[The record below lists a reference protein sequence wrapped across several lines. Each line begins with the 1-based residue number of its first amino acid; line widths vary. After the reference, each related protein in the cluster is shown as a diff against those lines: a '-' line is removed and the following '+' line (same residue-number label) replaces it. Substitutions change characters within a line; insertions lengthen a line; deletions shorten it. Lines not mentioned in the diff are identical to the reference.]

1 VLRIPTLCA
10 LFALAPLASA
20 LELKP
25 LALYQSGFAAGTEI
39 VSVQASS
46 MRVIVSNS
54 AEGLVDVLQLD
65 PAKGLNRIAR
75 HKLVAAGAG
84 EITSAIF
91 HPSED
96 LFAVCI
102 RNSDGLKNGRV
113 ELRAAAD
120 GKLLNTVEIGIWPD
134 SLAFSPKGEF
144 IVVAN
149 EGEGYVRDGEGFRS
163 GEGSISLIDLRGGVA
178 AARHSLITLPD
189 LAGVEGATQAEHQRL
204 LERMIDGEELKI
216 PFGTSPEHIEPEY
229 VTFSPDGARA
239 YVSLDR
245 KTTRL
250 AVIDVLQ
257 GKLDKVFGLG
267 TVRHAADV
275 LDDGKYDPS
284 AELFALREPDAL
296 AVSADG
302 RYLISADEG
311 DSDPKIAKTKAGLPS
326 GGGRTVSVFDALSGK
341 LLGDTG
347 SQLDDMAAQA
357 GVYPDARSPN
367 KGSEPEGVVSF
378 DAFGKRLAVATLE
391 RADSLALIDLDQ
403 PAQPKVLQVVGA
415 GEGAGSGKL
424 APEGLAHVEHQG
436 RRLSGHRPGEERQRR
451 VVRIAQIRRYWAI
464 GGAQLL

>member
-1 VLRIPTLCA
+1 MLRIPTLCA

-25 LALYQSGFAAGTEI
+25 LAVYQSGFAAGTEI

-54 AEGLVDVLQLD
+54 AEGLVDILQLD
-65 PAKGLNRIAR
+65 PAKGLNRLAR
-75 HKLVAAGAG
+75 YNLVSEGAG
-84 EITSAIF
+84 EMTSVAF
-91 HPSED
+91 HPSDD
-96 LFAVCI
+96 LFAVCV

-113 ELRAAAD
+113 EFRAAVD
-120 GKLLNTVEIGIWPD
+120 GKLLKSIEVGIWPD
-134 SLAFSPKGEF
+134 SVAFSPKGD
-144 IVVAN
+144 VVLVAN

-178 AARHSLITLPD
+178 AAKHRLISLPD
-189 LAGVEGATQAEHQRL
+189 LAGVEGATQAAHQRL
-204 LERMIDGEELKI
+204 LERMIDGEEIKL
-216 PFGTSPEHIEPEY
+216 PFGTSAEHIEPEY
-229 VTFSPDGARA
+229 VAFSPDGKRA
-239 YVSLDR
+239 YVSLQENN
-245 KTTRL
+245 
-250 AVIDVLQ
+250 AVAVVDVLQ

-267 TVRHAADV
+267 TVRHAADIV
-275 LDDGKYDPS
+275 DDGKYDPS
-284 AELFALREPDAL
+284 AELFALREPDAI

-326 GGGRTVSVFDALSGK
+326 GGGRTVSVFDAMSGK

-347 SQLDDMAAQA
+347 SQLDDKAAEA

-391 RADSLALIDLDQ
+391 RADALALIDLDQ
-403 PAQPKVLQVVGA
+403 PEQPKVLQVIGA
-415 GEGAGSGKL
+415 GEGAGSGQL
-424 APEGLAHVEHQG
+424 APEGLAHVEKDG
-436 RRLSGHRPGEERQRR
+436 RHFLVTGLEKSGN
-451 VVRIAQIRRYWAI
+451 VA
-464 GGAQLL
+464 LLELIK

>member
-1 VLRIPTLCA
+1 MLRIPTLCA

-54 AEGLVDVLQLD
+54 VEGLVDILQLD
-65 PAKGLNRIAR
+65 PTKGLDRLAR
-75 HKLVAAGAG
+75 YNLVAEGAG
-84 EITSAIF
+84 EITSVAF
-91 HPSED
+91 HPSD
-96 LFAVCI
+96 DIFAVCI
-102 RNSDGLKNGRV
+102 RHSDGLKNGRV
-113 ELRAAAD
+113 EFRAAAD
-120 GKLLNTVEIGIWPD
+120 GKLLKALEVGIWPD
-134 SLAFSPKGEF
+134 SVAFSPKGDVV
-144 IVVAN
+144 VVAN
-149 EGEGYVRDGEGFRS
+149 EGEAYVRDDAGFRS
-163 GEGSISLIDLRGGVA
+163 GAGSISLIDLRDGVA
-178 AARHSLITLPD
+178 AATHSLIKLPD
-189 LAGVEGATQAEHQRL
+189 LAGVEGATQAEHQRV
-204 LERMIDGEELKI
+204 LEREIDGEELKV

-229 VTFSPDGARA
+229 VVFSPDGARA
-239 YVSLDR
+239 YVSLQENNAI
-245 KTTRL
+245 

-267 TVRHAADV
+267 TVRHAADIV
-275 LDDGKYDPS
+275 DDGKYDPS
-284 AELFALREPDAL
+284 AELFALREPDAI

-326 GGGRTVSVFDALSGK
+326 GGGRTVSVFDAMSGK

-357 GVYPDARSPN
+357 GVYPDARSPS

-391 RADSLALIDLDQ
+391 RADSLVLIDLAN
-403 PAQPKVLQVVGA
+403 PAQPKVLQVIGA
-415 GEGAGSGKL
+415 GEGAGSGNL
-424 APEGLAHVEHQG
+424 APEGLAHVEQNG
-436 RRLSGHRPGEERQRR
+436 RHFLVTGLEKSGNVALFE
-451 VVRIAQIRRYWAI
+451 
-464 GGAQLL
+464 LLK

>member
-1 VLRIPTLCA
+1 MLRIPTVCA

-39 VSVQASS
+39 VSAQASS

-75 HKLVAAGAG
+75 HNLVAAGTG

-102 RNSDGLKNGRV
+102 RNSDGLKNGWV
-113 ELRAAAD
+113 ELRAAVD

-134 SLAFSPKGEF
+134 SLAFSPKGDF

-178 AARHSLITLPD
+178 AAKHSLIKLPD
-189 LAGVEGATQAEHQRL
+189 LEGVEGTTQAEHKRL
-204 LERMIDGEELKI
+204 LERVIDGEELKV

-239 YVSLDR
+239 YVSLQENNAI
-245 KTTRL
+245 
-250 AVIDVLQ
+250 AVVDVLQ
-257 GKLDKVFGLG
+257 GKLDKVFGVG
-267 TVRHAADV
+267 TVRHAADIV
-275 LDDGKYDPS
+275 DDGKYAPA

-311 DSDPKIAKTKAGLPS
+311 DTDPKIAKTKAGLPS
-326 GGGRTVSVFDALSGK
+326 GGGRTVSVFDAMSGK

-357 GVYPDARSPN
+357 GVYPDVRSPN

-391 RADSLALIDLDQ
+391 RADALALIDLDQ
-403 PAQPKVLQVVGA
+403 AAQPKVLQVIGA
-415 GEGAGSGKL
+415 GEGAGSGLL
-424 APEGLAHVEHQG
+424 APEGLAHVEHNG
-436 RRLSGHRPGEERQRR
+436 RHFLVTGLEKSGNVALFE
-451 VVRIAQIRRYWAI
+451 
-464 GGAQLL
+464 LLK

>member
-1 VLRIPTLCA
+1 MLRIPTLCA

-25 LALYQSGFAAGTEI
+25 LALYESGFAAGTEI
-39 VSVQASS
+39 VSAQVSS

-65 PAKGLNRIAR
+65 AAKGLKRIAR
-75 HKLVAAGAG
+75 HNLVAAGTG

-113 ELRAAAD
+113 ELRSVAD

-134 SLAFSPKGEF
+134 SLAFSPNGDF

-163 GEGSISLIDLRGGVA
+163 GEGSISLIDLSGGVA
-178 AARHSLITLPD
+178 AAKHSLITLPD
-189 LAGVEGATQAEHQRL
+189 LKDVEGATQAEHKRL
-204 LERMIDGEELKI
+204 LERVIDGEELKV

-239 YVSLDR
+239 YVSLQENNAI
-245 KTTRL
+245 
-250 AVIDVLQ
+250 AVVDVLQ

-267 TVRHAADV
+267 TVRHAADIV
-275 LDDGKYDPS
+275 DDGKYTPA

-302 RYLISADEG
+302 RYLVSADEG
-311 DSDPKIAKTKAGLPS
+311 DTDPKIAKTKAGLPS
-326 GGGRTVSVFDALSGK
+326 GGGRTVSVFDAMSGK

-391 RADSLALIDLDQ
+391 RADALALIDLDQ
-403 PAQPKVLQVVGA
+403 AEQPKVLQVVGA
-415 GEGAGSGKL
+415 GEGAGSGNL
-424 APEGLAHVEHQG
+424 APEGLAHVEREG
-436 RRLSGHRPGEERQRR
+436 RHFLVTGLEKSGNVAVFE
-451 VVRIAQIRRYWAI
+451 
-464 GGAQLL
+464 LLK

>member
-1 VLRIPTLCA
+1 MLRIPTLCA

-25 LALYQSGFAAGTEI
+25 LALYESGFAAGTEI
-39 VSVQASS
+39 VSAQVSS

-65 PAKGLNRIAR
+65 AAKGLKRIAR
-75 HKLVAAGAG
+75 HNLVAAGTG
-84 EITSAIF
+84 EITSVIF

-113 ELRAAAD
+113 ELRSVAD

-134 SLAFSPKGEF
+134 SLAFSPNGDF

-163 GEGSISLIDLRGGVA
+163 GEGSISLIDLSGGVA
-178 AARHSLITLPD
+178 AAKHSLITLPD
-189 LAGVEGATQAEHQRL
+189 LKDVEGATQAEHKRL
-204 LERMIDGEELKI
+204 LERVIDGEELKV

-239 YVSLDR
+239 YVSLQENNAI
-245 KTTRL
+245 
-250 AVIDVLQ
+250 AVVDVLQ

-267 TVRHAADV
+267 TVRHAADIV
-275 LDDGKYDPS
+275 DDGKYTPA

-302 RYLISADEG
+302 RYLVSADEG
-311 DSDPKIAKTKAGLPS
+311 DTDPKIAKTKAGLPS
-326 GGGRTVSVFDALSGK
+326 GGGRTVSVFDAMSGK

-391 RADSLALIDLDQ
+391 RADALALIDLDQ
-403 PAQPKVLQVVGA
+403 AEQPKVLQVVGA
-415 GEGAGSGKL
+415 GEGAGSGNL
-424 APEGLAHVEHQG
+424 APEGLAHVEREG
-436 RRLSGHRPGEERQRR
+436 RHFLVTGLEKSGNVAVFE
-451 VVRIAQIRRYWAI
+451 
-464 GGAQLL
+464 LLK

>member
-1 VLRIPTLCA
+1 MLRIPTLCA

-25 LALYQSGFAAGTEI
+25 LAVYQSGFAAGTEI

-54 AEGLVDVLQLD
+54 AEGLVDILQLD
-65 PAKGLNRIAR
+65 PAKGLNRLAR
-75 HKLVAAGAG
+75 YNLVSEGAG
-84 EITSAIF
+84 EMTSVAF
-91 HPSED
+91 HPSDD
-96 LFAVCI
+96 LFAVCV

-113 ELRAAAD
+113 EFRAAVD
-120 GKLLNTVEIGIWPD
+120 GKLLKSIEVGIWPD
-134 SLAFSPKGEF
+134 SVAFSPKGD
-144 IVVAN
+144 VVLVAN

-178 AARHSLITLPD
+178 AAKHRLISLPD
-189 LAGVEGATQAEHQRL
+189 LAGVEGATQAAHQRL
-204 LERMIDGEELKI
+204 LERMIDGEEIKL
-216 PFGTSPEHIEPEY
+216 PFGTSAEHIEPEY
-229 VTFSPDGARA
+229 VAFSPDGKRA
-239 YVSLDR
+239 YVSLQENN
-245 KTTRL
+245 
-250 AVIDVLQ
+250 AVAVVDVLQ

-267 TVRHAADV
+267 TVRHAADIV
-275 LDDGKYDPS
+275 DDGKYDPS
-284 AELFALREPDAL
+284 AELFALREPDAI

-326 GGGRTVSVFDALSGK
+326 GGGRTVSVFDAMSGK

-347 SQLDDMAAQA
+347 SQLDDKAAEA

-391 RADSLALIDLDQ
+391 RADALALIDLDQ
-403 PAQPKVLQVVGA
+403 PEQPKVLQVIGA
-415 GEGAGSGKL
+415 GEGAGSGQL
-424 APEGLAHVEHQG
+424 APEGLAHVEKDG
-436 RRLSGHRPGEERQRR
+436 RHFLVTGLEKSGNVALFEL
-451 VVRIAQIRRYWAI
+451 IK
-464 GGAQLL
+464 

>member
-1 VLRIPTLCA
+1 MLRISTLCA

-25 LALYQSGFAAGTEI
+25 LALYESGFAADTEI
-39 VSVQASS
+39 VSAQASS

-65 PAKGLNRIAR
+65 PAKGLKRIAR
-75 HKLVAAGAG
+75 HNLVAAGTG
-84 EITSAIF
+84 EITSVIF

-113 ELRAAAD
+113 ELRSVAD

-134 SLAFSPKGEF
+134 SLAFSPKGDF

-178 AARHSLITLPD
+178 AAKHSLITLPD
-189 LAGVEGATQAEHQRL
+189 LKGVEGATQAEHKRL
-204 LERMIDGEELKI
+204 LERVIDGEELKV

-239 YVSLDR
+239 YVSLQENNAI
-245 KTTRL
+245 
-250 AVIDVLQ
+250 AVVDVLQ

-267 TVRHAADV
+267 TVRHAADIV
-275 LDDGKYDPS
+275 DDGKYTPA

-302 RYLISADEG
+302 RYLVSADEG
-311 DSDPKIAKTKAGLPS
+311 DTDPKVAKTKAGLPS
-326 GGGRTVSVFDALSGK
+326 GGGRTVSVFDAMSGK

-391 RADSLALIDLDQ
+391 RADALALIDLDL
-403 PAQPKVLQVVGA
+403 AEQPKVLQVVGA
-415 GEGAGSGKL
+415 GEGAGSGNL
-424 APEGLAHVEHQG
+424 APEGLAHVEREG
-436 RRLSGHRPGEERQRR
+436 RHFLVTGLEKSGNVAVFE
-451 VVRIAQIRRYWAI
+451 
-464 GGAQLL
+464 LLK

>member
-1 VLRIPTLCA
+1 MLRIPALCA
-10 LFALAPLASA
+10 LFALAPLACA
-20 LELKP
+20 LELK
-25 LALYQSGFAAGTEI
+25 ALDVYQSGFAAGTEI
-39 VSVQASS
+39 VSIQASS
-46 MRVIVSNS
+46 LRVSVSNS
-54 AEGLVDVLQLD
+54 AEGLVDILKLD
-65 PAKGLNRIAR
+65 PRQGLSRIAR
-75 HKLVAAGAG
+75 HELVAEGAG

-96 LFAVCI
+96 MFAVCI

-113 ELRAAAD
+113 EFRAAAD
-120 GKLLNTVEIGIWPD
+120 GKLLGSVEIGVWPD
-134 SLAFSPKGEF
+134 SLAFSPSGDF
-144 IVVAN
+144 VVVAN
-149 EGEGYVRDGEGFRS
+149 EGEGYVRDGAGFRS

-178 AARHSLITLPD
+178 AAKHSLIKLPD

-204 LERMIDGEELKI
+204 LERVIDGEELKI

-239 YVSLDR
+239 YVSLQENNAI
-245 KTTRL
+245 
-250 AVIDVLQ
+250 AVVDVRQ
-257 GKLDKVFGLG
+257 GKLDKVFGAG
-267 TVRHAADV
+267 TVRHAADIV
-275 LDDGKYDPS
+275 EDGKYQPN

-311 DSDPKIAKTKAGLPS
+311 DTEPKIAKTKAGLPS
-326 GGGRTVSVFDALSGK
+326 GGGRTVSVFDALSGE

-367 KGSEPEGVVSF
+367 KGSEPEGVLSF

-391 RADSLALIDLDQ
+391 RADALALIDLQQ
-403 PAQPKVLQVVGA
+403 PAQPKVLQVIGA

-424 APEGLAHVEHQG
+424 APEGLAHVEHEG
-436 RRLSGHRPGEERQRR
+436 RHFLVTGLEKSGNVALFE
-451 VVRIAQIRRYWAI
+451 
-464 GGAQLL
+464 LLK

>member
-1 VLRIPTLCA
+1 MLRIPTFCA

-25 LALYQSGFAAGTEI
+25 LALYESGFAAGTEI
-39 VSVQASS
+39 VSAQASS
-46 MRVIVSNS
+46 LRVIVSNS
-54 AEGLVDVLQLD
+54 AEGVVDVLQLD
-65 PAKGLNRIAR
+65 PAKGLKRIAR
-75 HKLVAAGAG
+75 HSLVAAGAG

-96 LFAVCI
+96 MFAVSI

-113 ELRAAAD
+113 ELRAAAA
-120 GKLLNTVEIGIWPD
+120 GKLLNTVAIGIWPD
-134 SLAFSPKGEF
+134 SLAFSPKGDF

-163 GEGSISLIDLRGGVA
+163 GDGSISLIDLRGGVA

-189 LAGVEGATQAEHQRL
+189 LAGVEGTTQAEHKRL
-204 LERMIDGEELKI
+204 LERVIDGEELKI

-239 YVSLDR
+239 YVSLQENNAI
-245 KTTRL
+245 

-257 GKLDKVFGLG
+257 GKLDKVVGVG
-267 TVRHAADV
+267 TVRHAADIV
-275 LDDGKYDPS
+275 DDGQYQPT

-311 DSDPKIAKTKAGLPS
+311 DTDPKVAKTKAGLPS
-326 GGGRTVSVFDALSGK
+326 GGGRTLSVFDAISGQ

-347 SQLDDMAAQA
+347 SQLDDRAAQA
-357 GVYPDARSPN
+357 GVYPDLRSPN

-391 RADSLALIDLDQ
+391 RADALALIDLDQ
-403 PAQPKVLQVVGA
+403 PQQPKVLQVVGA

-424 APEGLAHVEHQG
+424 APEGLAHIEHNG
-436 RRLSGHRPGEERQRR
+436 RHFLVTGLEKSGNVALFE
-451 VVRIAQIRRYWAI
+451 
-464 GGAQLL
+464 LLK